1 MKVKLIDLMQINQI
15 FEKLYDKPLSVKTS
29 YKLMKFA
36 ESIQKDIQFFKQ
48 NIADLIEKYGE
59 KDKDGNLILVDD
71 NYKIEK
77 DHIEDFNAQYREIQE
92 VEAEIKNFKLS
103 LDELKGVK
111 LTPAELFIIKDFI
124 KT

>member
-1 MKVKLIDLMQINQI
+1 MKIKLIDLIQINQI

-36 ESIQKDIQFFKQ
+36 ESTQKDIQFFKQ

-59 KDKDGNLILVDD
+59 KDKDGNLILIDD

-77 DHIEDFNAQYREIQE
+77 DHINDFNAQYKEIQE

-103 LDELKGVK
+103 LDELKGIK
-111 LTPAELFIIKDFI
+111 LTPAELYIIKDFI

>member
-36 ESIQKDIQFFKQ
+36 ESTQKDIQFFKQ

-77 DHIEDFNAQYREIQE
+77 DHINDFNTQYKEIQE
-92 VEAEIKNFKLS
+92 VEAEIKSFKLS

-111 LTPAELFIIKDFI
+111 LTPAELYIIKAFI

>member
-1 MKVKLIDLMQINQI
+1 MKIKLIDLMQINQI

-36 ESIQKDIQFFKQ
+36 ESTQKDIQFFKQ

-77 DHIEDFNAQYREIQE
+77 DHINDFNTQYKEIQE
-92 VEAEIKNFKLS
+92 VEAEIKSFKLS

-111 LTPAELFIIKDFI
+111 LTPAELYIIKDFI